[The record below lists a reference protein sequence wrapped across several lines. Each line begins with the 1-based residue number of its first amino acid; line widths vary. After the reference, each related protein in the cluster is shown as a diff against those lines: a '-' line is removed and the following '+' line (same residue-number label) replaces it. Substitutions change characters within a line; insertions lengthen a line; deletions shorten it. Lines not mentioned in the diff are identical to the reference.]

1 MLKWVLEKKFYFFSI
16 FLWTFVVTVKLKY
29 NGLLYGFDYSLYQ
42 PDGKY
47 YTYMAL
53 EFVKSNPILNA
64 EAVVQWYESNAVK
77 LNTFSINEVLPQT
90 SYVYP
95 LISYRVLY
103 PFLSAPFVAAL
114 GIPGM
119 LVIPSL
125 SLLVVM
131 LTTQFIA
138 YKAKLPLFG
147 FILVFLLVDSITV
160 MRWMIVN
167 CTDSL
172 LTALFALVALVL
184 FKIEKVG
191 IRFYFIL
198 LTLIA
203 LTSMTRFVLPFWL
216 AISVVLYISK
226 GKKSLSFL
234 VFLFSFICSIPA
246 LYAQSTVSI
255 LPVEGSSSTLLKLV
269 KIPIYY
275 VKVLAV
281 DVVQL
286 AVLDR
291 VLLILIVMGIFLS
304 IINFRH
310 ISSQYFLSM
319 FIAGYL
325 IGAIN
330 GTIGVNFRYQMP
342 VIPFCAWAIIE
353 YFQAY
358 GRTLFLG
365 PFSRIYVKVKKTQEK
380 L

>member
-16 FLWTFVVTVKLKY
+16 FLWMFVVTVKLKY

-64 EAVVQWYESNAVK
+64 EAVVQWYESSAVK
-77 LNTFSINEVLPQT
+77 LNTFTINEVLPQT

-172 LTALFALVALVL
+172 LTALFALVALSL
-184 FKIEKVG
+184 FKTEKIG
-191 IRFYFIL
+191 IRIHLIL

-203 LTSMTRFVLPFWL
+203 LTSITRFVLPFWL

-226 GKKSLSFL
+226 GKRSLSFL
-234 VFLFSFICSIPA
+234 VFTFSIICSIPA

-255 LPVEGSSSTLLKLV
+255 LPVEGSSSTLLKLI

-275 VKVLAV
+275 IRVLAI

-358 GRTLFLG
+358 RGTLFLG
-365 PFSRIYVKVKKTQEK
+365 PFSHIYVKVKKTQKK